1 MIKREAR
8 WKLLKIVLIL
18 YMVYAAVR
26 MVFYGQ
32 GSLQSVIFDLG
43 RIVLLVLLL
52 WWLNTRSEMCIR
64 DRLQGDETFE
74 DVLAASDARVDAS
87 SATK

>member
-52 WWLNTRSEMCIR
+52 WWLNTRSAPPGE
-64 DRLQGDETFE
+64 
-74 DVLAASDARVDAS
+74 
-87 SATK
+87 

>member
-1 MIKREAR
+1 MIKRESR
-8 WKLLKIVLIL
+8 WKLVKIVLIL

-52 WWLNTRSEMCIR
+52 WWLNTRSAPPGE
-64 DRLQGDETFE
+64 
-74 DVLAASDARVDAS
+74 
-87 SATK
+87 

>member
-1 MIKREAR
+1 MIKRESR
-8 WKLLKIVLIL
+8 WKLLKVVLIL

-32 GSLQSVIFDLG
+32 GTLQSVIFDLG

-52 WWLNTRSEMCIR
+52 WWLNTRSAPPGE
-64 DRLQGDETFE
+64 
-74 DVLAASDARVDAS
+74 
-87 SATK
+87 

>member
-52 WWLNTRSEMCIR
+52 WWLNIRSAPPGE
-64 DRLQGDETFE
+64 
-74 DVLAASDARVDAS
+74 
-87 SATK
+87 

>member
-52 WWLNTRSEMCIR
+52 WWFKTRSAPPGE
-64 DRLQGDETFE
+64 
-74 DVLAASDARVDAS
+74 
-87 SATK
+87 

>member
-1 MIKREAR
+1 MIKRESR
-8 WKLLKIVLIL
+8 WKILKIVLIL

-32 GSLQSVIFDLG
+32 GTLQSVIFDLG

-52 WWLNTRSEMCIR
+52 WWLNTRFAPPGE
-64 DRLQGDETFE
+64 
-74 DVLAASDARVDAS
+74 
-87 SATK
+87 

>member
-32 GSLQSVIFDLG
+32 GTLQSVIFDLG

-52 WWLNTRSEMCIR
+52 WWLNTRSAPLGE
-64 DRLQGDETFE
+64 
-74 DVLAASDARVDAS
+74 
-87 SATK
+87 

>member
-32 GSLQSVIFDLG
+32 GSLQSVVFDLG

-52 WWLNTRSEMCIR
+52 WWLNTRSAPPGE
-64 DRLQGDETFE
+64 
-74 DVLAASDARVDAS
+74 
-87 SATK
+87 

>member
-52 WWLNTRSEMCIR
+52 WWLNTRSAPP
-64 DRLQGDETFE
+64 GG
-74 DVLAASDARVDAS
+74 
-87 SATK
+87 

>member
-32 GSLQSVIFDLG
+32 GSLQSVIFALG

-52 WWLNTRSEMCIR
+52 WWLNTRSAPPGE
-64 DRLQGDETFE
+64 
-74 DVLAASDARVDAS
+74 
-87 SATK
+87 

>member
-52 WWLNTRSEMCIR
+52 WWLKTRSAPPGIISV
-64 DRLQGDETFE
+64 QPVSG
-74 DVLAASDARVDAS
+74 
-87 SATK
+87 KK

>member
-43 RIVLLVLLL
+43 RIVLLVLLF
-52 WWLNTRSEMCIR
+52 WWLKTRSAPPGE
-64 DRLQGDETFE
+64 
-74 DVLAASDARVDAS
+74 
-87 SATK
+87 

>member
-52 WWLNTRSEMCIR
+52 WWLKTRSAPPGE
-64 DRLQGDETFE
+64 
-74 DVLAASDARVDAS
+74 
-87 SATK
+87 

>member
-1 MIKREAR
+1 MIKRESR

-52 WWLNTRSEMCIR
+52 WWLNTRSAPP
-64 DRLQGDETFE
+64 GG
-74 DVLAASDARVDAS
+74 
-87 SATK
+87 

>member
-18 YMVYAAVR
+18 YMVYAAIR

-32 GSLQSVIFDLG
+32 GTLQSVIFDLG

-52 WWLNTRSEMCIR
+52 WWLNTRSAPPGE
-64 DRLQGDETFE
+64 
-74 DVLAASDARVDAS
+74 
-87 SATK
+87 

>member
-1 MIKREAR
+1 MIKRESR
-8 WKLLKIVLIL
+8 WKLLKVVLIL

-32 GSLQSVIFDLG
+32 GTLQSVIFDLG

-52 WWLNTRSEMCIR
+52 LWLNIR
-64 DRLQGDETFE
+64 FAPPGE
-74 DVLAASDARVDAS
+74 
-87 SATK
+87 

>member
-1 MIKREAR
+1 MIKRESR

-52 WWLNTRSEMCIR
+52 WWLNTRSAPPGE
-64 DRLQGDETFE
+64 
-74 DVLAASDARVDAS
+74 
-87 SATK
+87 

>member
-8 WKLLKIVLIL
+8 WKLLKIDLIR
-18 YMVYAAVR
+18 YMEYAAVR

-52 WWLNTRSEMCIR
+52 WWLKTRSAPPGE
-64 DRLQGDETFE
+64 
-74 DVLAASDARVDAS
+74 
-87 SATK
+87 

>member
-26 MVFYGQ
+26 MVFSGQ
-32 GSLQSVIFDLG
+32 GTLQSVIFDLG

-52 WWLNTRSEMCIR
+52 WWLNTRSAPPGE
-64 DRLQGDETFE
+64 
-74 DVLAASDARVDAS
+74 
-87 SATK
+87 

>member
-1 MIKREAR
+1 ME
-8 WKLLKIVLIL
+8 LLKIVLIL

-52 WWLNTRSEMCIR
+52 WWLNTRSAPPGE
-64 DRLQGDETFE
+64 
-74 DVLAASDARVDAS
+74 
-87 SATK
+87 

>member
-1 MIKREAR
+1 MIKRESR
-8 WKLLKIVLIL
+8 WKLLKFVLIL

-52 WWLNTRSEMCIR
+52 WWLNTRSAPPGE
-64 DRLQGDETFE
+64 
-74 DVLAASDARVDAS
+74 
-87 SATK
+87 

>member
-26 MVFYGQ
+26 MVFYRQ

-52 WWLNTRSEMCIR
+52 WWLKTRSAPPGE
-64 DRLQGDETFE
+64 
-74 DVLAASDARVDAS
+74 
-87 SATK
+87 

>member
-1 MIKREAR
+1 MIKRESR
-8 WKLLKIVLIL
+8 WKLLKVVLIL

-52 WWLNTRSEMCIR
+52 WWLNIR
-64 DRLQGDETFE
+64 FAPPGE
-74 DVLAASDARVDAS
+74 
-87 SATK
+87 

>member
-1 MIKREAR
+1 MIKRESR
-8 WKLLKIVLIL
+8 WKLLKVVLIL

-32 GSLQSVIFDLG
+32 GTLQSVIFDLD

-52 WWLNTRSEMCIR
+52 WWLNTRFAPPGE
-64 DRLQGDETFE
+64 
-74 DVLAASDARVDAS
+74 
-87 SATK
+87 

>member
-32 GSLQSVIFDLG
+32 GSLQSVIFGLG

-52 WWLNTRSEMCIR
+52 WWLNTRSAPPGE
-64 DRLQGDETFE
+64 
-74 DVLAASDARVDAS
+74 
-87 SATK
+87 

>member
-1 MIKREAR
+1 MIKRESR

-43 RIVLLVLLL
+43 RVVLLVLLL
-52 WWLNTRSEMCIR
+52 WWLNTRSAPPGE
-64 DRLQGDETFE
+64 
-74 DVLAASDARVDAS
+74 
-87 SATK
+87 

>member
-1 MIKREAR
+1 MIKRESR

-32 GSLQSVIFDLG
+32 SSLQSVIFDLG

-52 WWLNTRSEMCIR
+52 WWLNTRSAPPGE
-64 DRLQGDETFE
+64 
-74 DVLAASDARVDAS
+74 
-87 SATK
+87 

>member
-1 MIKREAR
+1 MIKRESR

-52 WWLNTRSEMCIR
+52 WWLNIR
-64 DRLQGDETFE
+64 FAPPGE
-74 DVLAASDARVDAS
+74 
-87 SATK
+87 

>member
-1 MIKREAR
+1 MIKRESR
-8 WKLLKIVLIL
+8 WKLLKVVLIL

-32 GSLQSVIFDLG
+32 GTLQSVIFDLG

-52 WWLNTRSEMCIR
+52 WWLNTRYTPPGE
-64 DRLQGDETFE
+64 
-74 DVLAASDARVDAS
+74 
-87 SATK
+87 

>member
-1 MIKREAR
+1 MIKRESR
-8 WKLLKIVLIL
+8 WKLLKVVLIL

-32 GSLQSVIFDLG
+32 GTLQSVIFDLG

-52 WWLNTRSEMCIR
+52 LSLIHI
-64 DRLQGDETFE
+64 
-74 DVLAASDARVDAS
+74 
-87 SATK
+87 

>member
-1 MIKREAR
+1 MIKRESR
-8 WKLLKIVLIL
+8 WKLLKIDLIL

-32 GSLQSVIFDLG
+32 GTLQSVIFDLG

-52 WWLNTRSEMCIR
+52 WWLNTRSAPPGE
-64 DRLQGDETFE
+64 
-74 DVLAASDARVDAS
+74 
-87 SATK
+87 

>member
-1 MIKREAR
+1 MIKRESR
-8 WKLLKIVLIL
+8 WKLLKVVLIL

-32 GSLQSVIFDLG
+32 GTLQSVIFDLG

-52 WWLNTRSEMCIR
+52 WWLNTRFAPPGEYICMNI
-64 DRLQGDETFE
+64 
-74 DVLAASDARVDAS
+74 
-87 SATK
+87 

>member
-32 GSLQSVIFDLG
+32 GTLQSVIFDLG

-52 WWLNTRSEMCIR
+52 WWLNTRSAPPGE
-64 DRLQGDETFE
+64 
-74 DVLAASDARVDAS
+74 
-87 SATK
+87 

>member
-1 MIKREAR
+1 MIKRESR

-18 YMVYAAVR
+18 YRVYAAVR

-52 WWLNTRSEMCIR
+52 WWLNTRSAPP
-64 DRLQGDETFE
+64 GG
-74 DVLAASDARVDAS
+74 
-87 SATK
+87 

>member
-1 MIKREAR
+1 MIKRESR

-32 GSLQSVIFDLG
+32 GTLQSVIFDLG

-52 WWLNTRSEMCIR
+52 WWLNTRSAPPGE
-64 DRLQGDETFE
+64 
-74 DVLAASDARVDAS
+74 
-87 SATK
+87 

>member
-1 MIKREAR
+1 MIKRESR
-8 WKLLKIVLIL
+8 WKLLKVVLIL

-32 GSLQSVIFDLG
+32 GTLQSVIFDLG

-52 WWLNTRSEMCIR
+52 WWLNIR
-64 DRLQGDETFE
+64 FAPPGE
-74 DVLAASDARVDAS
+74 
-87 SATK
+87 

>member
-32 GSLQSVIFDLG
+32 GTLQSVIFDLG

-52 WWLNTRSEMCIR
+52 WWLNTRSAQPGE
-64 DRLQGDETFE
+64 
-74 DVLAASDARVDAS
+74 
-87 SATK
+87 